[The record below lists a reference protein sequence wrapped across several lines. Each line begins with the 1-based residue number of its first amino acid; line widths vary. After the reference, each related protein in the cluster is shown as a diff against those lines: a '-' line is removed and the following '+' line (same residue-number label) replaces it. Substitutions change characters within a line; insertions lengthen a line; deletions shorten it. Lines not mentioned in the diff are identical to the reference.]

1 MAESAGVLEIP
12 VRIFDDSTPI
22 IGLPLGVR
30 VTSRDGSAVGE
41 KHLLHTLL
49 NVSLSCVCRY
59 VCLLWSIVPNNTA
72 WYCVTI
78 QIKVQDSAI
87 TYSRVVSFQIAKLKP
102 TWELAKARHSA
113 SFKF

>member
-1 MAESAGVLEIP
+1 MLQYSIPHVDLNVGFEETSYSVAESAGVLEIP

-49 NVSLSCVCRY
+49 NMSLSCY
-59 VCLLWSIVPNNTA
+59 AGMYALHIV
-72 WYCVTI
+72 
-78 QIKVQDSAI
+78 SL
-87 TYSRVVSFQIAKLKP
+87 FKLKYK
-102 TWELAKARHSA
+102 TLCHHTH
-113 SFKF
+113 